1 MKPGRPRGAK
11 TSDPVVAKA
20 FGEVVRSARISAGIA
35 QEELAHVAGVERSHL
50 GKIER
55 GEHMPTLALTLKIA
69 KALQVSAA
77 EMVFETECRLP
88 STYLSKR

>member
-1 MKPGRPRGAK
+1 
-11 TSDPVVAKA
+11 VVARA
-20 FGEVVRSARISAGIA
+20 FGAVVRSARIGAGIA
-35 QEELAHVAGVERSHL
+35 QEELAHIADVERSHL

-77 EMVFETECRLP
+77 ELVFETECRLP
-88 STYLSKR
+88 AAYLSKR